1 MANIITLNKMNKN
14 FFKKLKVL
22 DGGMGQE
29 LHANGLVS
37 KGTLWSTSA
46 VLDEKYHQLIINTHL
61 AFVEAGADVIV
72 TNNFSSRRIRMIQN
86 KVNHL
91 FEFANK
97 KACEL
102 ALEAKKK
109 SKKEIFIAG
118 SIPAQFDTYK
128 EDVRDNEIIYNS
140 FKEQINC
147 IKDYIDFF
155 YLDVV
160 SSGREIDI
168 ASEIIDKLNK
178 PVLIG
183 IHLSKNGKLPSGET
197 ITEIVNK
204 YKCSS
209 WIGILASCVS
219 MEIAENSITELKK
232 QNLSF
237 GFKVNLWGEDEP
249 SPMKELNNA
258 KYNEDAVN
266 LNTVMGKRVVEDN
279 KFKELGLNFINNG
292 ATILGGCCETSPK
305 HIKILSNLKNN

>member
-128 EDVRDNEIIYNS
+128 EDVRDNEII
-140 FKEQINC
+140 
-147 IKDYIDFF
+147 
-155 YLDVV
+155 
-160 SSGREIDI
+160 
-168 ASEIIDKLNK
+168 
-178 PVLIG
+178 
-183 IHLSKNGKLPSGET
+183 SKMR
-197 ITEIVNK
+197 I
-204 YKCSS
+204 
-209 WIGILASCVS
+209 
-219 MEIAENSITELKK
+219 
-232 QNLSF
+232 F
-237 GFKVNLWGEDEP
+237 
-249 SPMKELNNA
+249 
-258 KYNEDAVN
+258 AV
-266 LNTVMGKRVVEDN
+266 K
-279 KFKELGLNFINNG
+279 NNG
-292 ATILGGCCETSPK
+292 HLTIYKAGSNFRRTEEFLTYGDT
-305 HIKILSNLKNN
+305 NLKLLSSRIKKSFDPKLILNPGKMYAGI